1 MTIIQ
6 LYQEFCDV
14 SKTESTGNVV
24 VIYWDSNSG
33 TKVQALG
40 RSYPHP
46 FQDEDTPIA
55 PNQPVTYWTLG
66 DNLDRHLET
75 YCLPVTTQEA
85 RLIHPY
91 LFASCMDAE
100 LQTYRETDN
109 IPTLGAWTKTLPV
122 FWQVVFALS
131 QLLPV
136 GGIWAQELLGYGS
149 ARTYLF
155 LPRDSHILIWSEG
168 DVRVQEETDEQLSTG
183 PQGEA

>member
-1 MTIIQ
+1 MGKSQ
-6 LYQEFCDV
+6 
-14 SKTESTGNVV
+14 

-46 FQDEDTPIA
+46 FQDEHTPIA

-75 YCLPVTTQEA
+75 YCRPVTVQEA

-109 IPTLGAWTKTLPV
+109 IPTLGEWMETLPA
-122 FWQVVFALS
+122 FLQAVFAIS
-131 QLLPV
+131 QSLPV
-136 GGIWAQELLGYGS
+136 VYIWAQELFGYS
-149 ARTYLF
+149 NVRKYPF
-155 LPRDSHILIWSEG
+155 LPRDTPILTPIQSEPE
-168 DVRVQEETDEQLSTG
+168 DLQREETGERLSTG
-183 PQGEA
+183 PVGEAQ